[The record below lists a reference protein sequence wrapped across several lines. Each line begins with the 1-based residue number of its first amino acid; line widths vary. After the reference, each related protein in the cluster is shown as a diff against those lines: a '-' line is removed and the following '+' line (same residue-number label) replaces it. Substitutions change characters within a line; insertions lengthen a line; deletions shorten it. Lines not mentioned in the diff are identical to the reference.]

1 MSKISL
7 RDMLEA
13 GVHFGH
19 RTRFWYP
26 KMRPYIFGE
35 RNQIHI
41 INLEKTLPLFED
53 ACNFLGKVAANG
65 GNVMFVGTKRQASKV
80 VREAATRSAS
90 PFVDHRWLGG
100 MLTNFKTVRNS
111 IKRLKELDEQFDSG
125 QADKLIKKE
134 RLRIERER
142 TKLERSLAGI
152 KNMSGLPDALF
163 VIDVKYEYIAIAE
176 ANKLGIPVVA
186 VVDTNCK
193 PEGIDYIIPG
203 NDDAI
208 RSIRLYAET
217 IADAII
223 EGRHSVATA
232 PAAAATDDFVEMDDA
247 SAAALLEKVKT
258 DSDVS
263 AAEEKVEVAESA
275 PVEAAAD
282 TAAATEKAP
291 AAKKAVKKAV
301 KKKAVKKAVKKKVVK
316 KAVKKKAVKKA
327 AAKKEAE

>member
-41 INLEKTLPLFED
+41 INLEKTLPLFEE
-53 ACNFLGKVAANG
+53 ASNFLGKIASKG

-80 VREAATRSAS
+80 IREAAIRSAS
-90 PFVDHRWLGG
+90 PYVDHRWLGG

-111 IKRLKELDEQFDSG
+111 IKRLKELDEQFESG

-142 TKLERSLAGI
+142 TKLERSLSGI
-152 KNMSGLPDALF
+152 KNMNGLPDALF
-163 VIDVKYEYIAIAE
+163 IIDVKYEYIAIAE
-176 ANKLGIPVVA
+176 AKKLGIPVVA

-193 PEGIDYIIPG
+193 PESIDYVIPG

-232 PAAAATDDFVEMDDA
+232 PAAAGTDDFIEMDDA
-247 SAAALLEKVKT
+247 KAEALIEIVKS
-258 DSDVS
+258 DSDATEAKKADTGKVES
-263 AAEEKVEVAESA
+263 EELAADAAPAAEEA
-275 PVEAAAD
+275 P
-282 TAAATEKAP
+282 
-291 AAKKAVKKAV
+291 AVKKAV
-301 KKKAVKKAVKKKVVK
+301 KKKAVKKKAVKK

-327 AAKKEAE
+327 AASKGDE

>member
-41 INLEKTLPLFED
+41 INLEKTLPLFEE
-53 ACNFLGKVAANG
+53 ASNFLGKIASNG

-80 VREAATRSAS
+80 IREAAIRSAS
-90 PFVDHRWLGG
+90 PYVDHRWLGG

-111 IKRLKELDEQFDSG
+111 IKRLKELDEQFESG

-134 RLRIERER
+134 RLRMERER
-142 TKLERSLAGI
+142 TKLERSLSGI
-152 KNMSGLPDALF
+152 KNMNGLPDALF
-163 VIDVKYEYIAIAE
+163 IIDVKYEYIAIAE
-176 ANKLGIPVVA
+176 AKKLGIPVVA

-193 PEGIDYIIPG
+193 PEGIDYVIPG

-223 EGRHSVATA
+223 EGRHSVATS
-232 PAAAATDDFVEMDDA
+232 PAAAGTDEFIEMDDA
-247 SAAALLEKVKT
+247 KAEALIEIVKS
-258 DSDVS
+258 DSDTAEVKKADTGKAES
-263 AAEEKVEVAESA
+263 EELAADAAPAAEEA
-275 PVEAAAD
+275 P
-282 TAAATEKAP
+282 
-291 AAKKAVKKAV
+291 AVKKAV
-301 KKKAVKKAVKKKVVK
+301 KKKAVKKKAVKK

-327 AAKKEAE
+327 AASKDDE

>member
-41 INLEKTLPLFED
+41 INLEKTLPLFDD
-53 ACNFLGKVAANG
+53 ACNFLGKIASHG

-80 VREAATRSAS
+80 IREAATRSAS
-90 PFVDHRWLGG
+90 PYVDHRWLGG

-111 IKRLKELDEQFDSG
+111 IKRLKELDELFETG
-125 QADKLIKKE
+125 QADKMIKKE

-142 TKLERSLAGI
+142 TKLERSLSGI

-176 ANKLGIPVVA
+176 AKKLGIPVVA

-232 PAAAATDDFVEMDDA
+232 PVSDSNDDFIEMDDETA
-247 SAAALLEKVKT
+247 QALIEKVKA
-258 DSDVS
+258 DSDVI
-263 AAEEKVEVAESA
+263 VTAESA
-275 PVEAAAD
+275 DDSESAAPQSEETPVVA
-282 TAAATEKAP
+282 
-291 AAKKAVKKAV
+291 KAVKKAV
-301 KKKAVKKAVKKKVVK
+301 KKKAVKKT
-316 KAVKKKAVKKA
+316 VKKKAVKKA
-327 AAKKEAE
+327 TAIDADK

>member
-41 INLEKTLPLFED
+41 INLEKTLPLFEE
-53 ACNFLGKVAANG
+53 ASNFLGKIAANG

-80 VREAATRSAS
+80 IREAAIRSAS
-90 PFVDHRWLGG
+90 PYVDHRWLGG

-111 IKRLKELDEQFDSG
+111 IKRLKELDEQFESG

-142 TKLERSLAGI
+142 TKLERSLSGI
-152 KNMSGLPDALF
+152 KNMNGLPDALF
-163 VIDVKYEYIAIAE
+163 IIDVKYEYIAIAE
-176 ANKLGIPVVA
+176 AQKLGIPVVA

-193 PEGIDYIIPG
+193 PEGIDYVIPG

-223 EGRHSVATA
+223 EGRHSIAVA
-232 PAAAATDDFVEMDDA
+232 PAVAETDDFVEMDDA
-247 SAAALLEKVKT
+247 KAEALIKSVK
-258 DSDVS
+258 SVS
-263 AAEEKVEVAESA
+263 KKPKASI
-275 PVEAAAD
+275 D
-282 TAAATEKAP
+282 DAATEEKSADAAP
-291 AAKKAVKKAV
+291 AVDAEP
-301 KKKAVKKAVKKKVVK
+301 VVK
-316 KAVKKKAVKKA
+316 KAVKKKAVKKKAVKKKAVKKKAVKKKVVKKA
-327 AAKKEAE
+327 ASKGA

>member
-53 ACNFLGKVAANG
+53 ACNFLGSVAAKG

-90 PFVDHRWLGG
+90 PYVDHRWLGG

-111 IKRLKELDEQFDSG
+111 IKRLKELDEQFESG

-134 RLRIERER
+134 RLQIERER
-142 TKLERSLAGI
+142 TKLERTLSGI
-152 KNMSGLPDALF
+152 KNMNGLPDALF

-176 ANKLGIPVVA
+176 ARKLGIPVVA

-193 PEGIDYIIPG
+193 PEDIDYVIPG

-208 RSIRLYAET
+208 RSIRLYADT

-232 PAAAATDDFVEMDDA
+232 PVAAGADDFIEMDDV
-247 SAAALLEKVKT
+247 SAEALIEKVKT
-258 DSDVS
+258 EADS
-263 AAEEKVEVAESA
+263 AAPEKAEAADAAPAEAKSEAKAEEA
-275 PVEAAAD
+275 PVA
-282 TAAATEKAP
+282 
-291 AAKKAVKKAV
+291 KKAV
-301 KKKAVKKAVKKKVVK
+301 KKKAVKKAVKKKAVKK
-316 KAVKKKAVKKA
+316 KAVKKKAVKKKA
-327 AAKKEAE
+327 AE

>member
-41 INLEKTLPLFED
+41 INLEKTLPLFEE
-53 ACNFLGKVAANG
+53 ACNFLGSIAANG

-80 VREAATRSAS
+80 IREAATRSAS
-90 PFVDHRWLGG
+90 PYVDHRWLGG

-111 IKRLKELDEQFDSG
+111 IKRLKELDEQFESG

-142 TKLERSLAGI
+142 TKLERSLSGI
-152 KNMSGLPDALF
+152 KNMNGLPDALF
-163 VIDVKYEYIAIAE
+163 IIDVKYEYIAIAE
-176 ANKLGIPVVA
+176 AKKLGIPVVA

-193 PEGIDYIIPG
+193 PDGIDYVIPG

-232 PAAAATDDFVEMDDA
+232 PVVAASDDFVEMEDA
-247 SAAALLEKVKT
+247 KAEALIEKVKT
-258 DSDVS
+258 DSDTVAETTKADTSKADSEEVS
-263 AAEEKVEVAESA
+263 ADAAVSKEA
-275 PVEAAAD
+275 P
-282 TAAATEKAP
+282 
-291 AAKKAVKKAV
+291 
-301 KKKAVKKAVKKKVVK
+301 VVK
-316 KAVKKKAVKKA
+316 KAVKKKAVKKKAVKKKAVKKKVVKKKA
-327 AAKKEAE
+327 ASKSDE

>member
-53 ACNFLGKVAANG
+53 ACNFLGSIAANG

-90 PFVDHRWLGG
+90 PYVDHRWLGG

-111 IKRLKELDEQFDSG
+111 IKRLKELDEQFESG

-134 RLRIERER
+134 RLQIERER
-142 TKLERSLAGI
+142 TKLEKTLSGI
-152 KNMSGLPDALF
+152 KNMNGLPDALF
-163 VIDVKYEYIAIAE
+163 VIDVKYEYIAISE
-176 ANKLGIPVVA
+176 ARKLGIPVVA

-193 PEGIDYIIPG
+193 PEDIDYVIPG

-232 PAAAATDDFVEMDDA
+232 PVAEGSDDFVEMDDV
-247 SAAALLEKVKT
+247 SAEALIEKVKT
-258 DSDVS
+258 EVDSDAPEKAEAADAAPAEAKS
-263 AAEEKVEVAESA
+263 EAKAEEA
-275 PVEAAAD
+275 PVAK
-282 TAAATEKAP
+282 KAVK
-291 AAKKAVKKAV
+291 KKAVKKAV
-301 KKKAVKKAVKKKVVK
+301 KKKAVKKAVKKK
-316 KAVKKKAVKKA
+316 AVKKKA
-327 AAKKEAE
+327 AE

>member
-53 ACNFLGKVAANG
+53 ACNFLGSVAANG

-90 PFVDHRWLGG
+90 PYVDHRWLGG

-111 IKRLKELDEQFDSG
+111 IKRLKELDEQFESG

-134 RLRIERER
+134 RLQIERER
-142 TKLERSLAGI
+142 TKLERTLSGI
-152 KNMSGLPDALF
+152 KNMNGLPDALF

-176 ANKLGIPVVA
+176 ARKLGIPVVA

-193 PEGIDYIIPG
+193 PEDIDYVIPG

-208 RSIRLYAET
+208 RSIRLYADT

-232 PAAAATDDFVEMDDA
+232 PVAEGADDFIEMDDV
-247 SAAALLEKVKT
+247 SAEALIEKVKT
-258 DSDVS
+258 EADS
-263 AAEEKVEVAESA
+263 AAPEKAEAADAAPAEAKSEAKAEEA
-275 PVEAAAD
+275 PVA
-282 TAAATEKAP
+282 
-291 AAKKAVKKAV
+291 KKAV
-301 KKKAVKKAVKKKVVK
+301 KKKA
-316 KAVKKKAVKKA
+316 
-327 AAKKEAE
+327 AE

>member
-41 INLEKTLPLFED
+41 INLEKTLPLFEE
-53 ACNFLGKVAANG
+53 ACNFLGKIAANG

-80 VREAATRSAS
+80 IREAAIRSAS
-90 PFVDHRWLGG
+90 PYVDHRWLGG

-111 IKRLKELDEQFDSG
+111 IKRLKELDEEFESG

-142 TKLERSLAGI
+142 TKLERSLSGI
-152 KNMSGLPDALF
+152 KNMNGLPDALF
-163 VIDVKYEYIAIAE
+163 IIDVKYEYIAIAE
-176 ANKLGIPVVA
+176 AKKLGIPVVA

-193 PEGIDYIIPG
+193 PEGIDYVIPG

-232 PAAAATDDFVEMDDA
+232 PVAAASDDFVEMDEA
-247 SAAALLEKVKT
+247 RAEALIEKVKS
-258 DSDVS
+258 DSDAVTEVLIADAS
-263 AAEEKVEVAESA
+263 KADAEEVAADAEPAAEKE
-275 PVEAAAD
+275 P
-282 TAAATEKAP
+282 
-291 AAKKAVKKAV
+291 AVKKAV
-301 KKKAVKKAVKKKVVK
+301 KKKAVKKKAVKK

-327 AAKKEAE
+327 AASKNDE

>member
-301 KKKAVKKAVKKKVVK
+301 KKKAVKKAVKKKAVK

>member
-53 ACNFLGKVAANG
+53 ACNFLGSIAANG

-90 PFVDHRWLGG
+90 PYVDHRWLGG

-111 IKRLKELDEQFDSG
+111 IKRLKELDDQFESG
-125 QADKLIKKE
+125 QADRLIKKE
-134 RLRIERER
+134 RLQIERER
-142 TKLERSLAGI
+142 TKLEKTLSGI
-152 KNMSGLPDALF
+152 KNMNGLPDALF

-176 ANKLGIPVVA
+176 ARKLGIPVVA

-193 PEGIDYIIPG
+193 PEDIDYVIPG

-232 PAAAATDDFVEMDDA
+232 PVAEGADDFVEMDDA
-247 SAAALLEKVKT
+247 SAEALIEKVKT
-258 DSDVS
+258 EADS
-263 AAEEKVEVAESA
+263 AAPEKAGAADAVPAEAKSEAKAEEA
-275 PVEAAAD
+275 PVA
-282 TAAATEKAP
+282 
-291 AAKKAVKKAV
+291 KKAV
-301 KKKAVKKAVKKKVVK
+301 KKKAVKKAVKKKAVKK
-316 KAVKKKAVKKA
+316 KAVKKKAVKKKA
-327 AAKKEAE
+327 AE

>member
-35 RNQIHI
+35 R
-41 INLEKTLPLFED
+41 
-53 ACNFLGKVAANG
+53 
-65 GNVMFVGTKRQASKV
+65 V

-90 PFVDHRWLGG
+90 PYVDHRWLGG

-111 IKRLKELDEQFDSG
+111 IKRLKELDEQFESG

-134 RLRIERER
+134 RLQIERER
-142 TKLERSLAGI
+142 TKLERTLSGI
-152 KNMSGLPDALF
+152 KNMNGLPDALF

-176 ANKLGIPVVA
+176 ARKLGIPVVA

-193 PEGIDYIIPG
+193 PEDIDYVIPG

-232 PAAAATDDFVEMDDA
+232 PVAAGADDFVEMDDV
-247 SAAALLEKVKT
+247 SAEALIEKVKIE
-258 DSDVS
+258 
-263 AAEEKVEVAESA
+263 AEVADTVEKAEADSSA
-275 PVEAAAD
+275 PVEAKSDAD
-282 TAAATEKAP
+282 TEAAPVAKKAVK
-291 AAKKAVKKAV
+291 KKAVKKAV
-301 KKKAVKKAVKKKVVK
+301 KKKAVKKAVKKKAVK
-316 KAVKKKAVKKA
+316 KAVEKKAVKKA
-327 AAKKEAE
+327 AE

>member
-65 GNVMFVGTKRQASKV
+65 GNVLFVGTKRQASKV

-111 IKRLKELDEQFDSG
+111 IKRLKELDEQFESG

-134 RLRIERER
+134 RLRLERER

-152 KNMSGLPDALF
+152 KNMNGLPDALF

-176 ANKLGIPVVA
+176 ARKLGIPVVA

-193 PEGIDYIIPG
+193 PEGVDYIIPG

-232 PAAAATDDFVEMDDA
+232 PAAAATDDFVEMD
-247 SAAALLEKVKT
+247 
-258 DSDVS
+258 
-263 AAEEKVEVAESA
+263 EEKAEVLIEKIKADADESAEPEKAKVAESA
-275 PVEAAAD
+275 PVET
-282 TAAATEKAP
+282 TAEAATATDEKP
-291 AAKKAVKKAV
+291 ALKKKAV
-301 KKKAVKKAVKKKVVK
+301 KKKAVKKKAVKK
-316 KAVKKKAVKKA
+316 KAVKKKAVKKT
-327 AAKKEAE
+327 AAKKETE

>member
-53 ACNFLGKVAANG
+53 ACNFLGKIAANG

-80 VREAATRSAS
+80 VREAAIRSAS
-90 PFVDHRWLGG
+90 PYVDHRWLGG

-111 IKRLKELDEQFDSG
+111 IKRLKELDEQFESG

-134 RLRIERER
+134 RLTMERER
-142 TKLERSLAGI
+142 TKLERTLSGI
-152 KNMSGLPDALF
+152 KNMNGLPDALF

-176 ANKLGIPVVA
+176 ARKLGVPVVA

-217 IADAII
+217 VADAII

-232 PAAAATDDFVEMDDA
+232 PVAAGNDDFVEMDDA
-247 SAAALLEKVKT
+247 SAEALIEKVGA
-258 DSDVS
+258 DSTEPEAAPETAPAS
-263 AAEEKVEVAESA
+263 ADAADSA
-275 PVEAAAD
+275 PVEASTEAEAA
-282 TAAATEKAP
+282 P
-291 AAKKAVKKAV
+291 VAKKAVKKKSVKKKAV
-301 KKKAVKKAVKKKVVK
+301 KKKAVKKKAAVKKD
-316 KAVKKKAVKKA
+316 KA
-327 AAKKEAE
+327 

>member
-275 PVEAAAD
+275 PVEATAD

-301 KKKAVKKAVKKKVVK
+301 KKKAVKKAVKKK
-316 KAVKKKAVKKA
+316 AVKKA

>member
-41 INLEKTLPLFED
+41 INLEKTLPLFDD
-53 ACNFLGKVAANG
+53 ACNFLGKVASNG

-80 VREAATRSAS
+80 IREAATRSAS
-90 PFVDHRWLGG
+90 PYVDHRWLGG

-111 IKRLKELDEQFDSG
+111 IKRLKELDEQFETG

-152 KNMSGLPDALF
+152 KNMNGLPDALF

-176 ANKLGIPVVA
+176 AKKLGIPVVA

-193 PEGIDYIIPG
+193 PEGISYIIPG

-232 PAAAATDDFVEMDDA
+232 PVAAENDDFIEMDDA
-247 SAAALLEKVKT
+247 TAQALIEKVKSET
-258 DSDVS
+258 DVS
-263 AAEEKVEVAESA
+263 AEPEQAKEAEPAPEAVAEASAVAATDEA
-275 PVEAAAD
+275 PV
-282 TAAATEKAP
+282 
-291 AAKKAVKKAV
+291 VKKAV
-301 KKKAVKKAVKKKVVK
+301 KKKAVKKAVKKSVK
-316 KAVKKKAVKKA
+316 KAVKKKAVKKKS
-327 AAKKEAE
+327 AAKKAAD

>member
-53 ACNFLGKVAANG
+53 ACNFLGSVAAKG

-90 PFVDHRWLGG
+90 PYVDHRWLGG

-111 IKRLKELDEQFDSG
+111 IKRLKELDEQFESG

-134 RLRIERER
+134 RLQIERER
-142 TKLERSLAGI
+142 TKLERTLSGI
-152 KNMSGLPDALF
+152 KNMNGLPDALF

-176 ANKLGIPVVA
+176 ARKLGIPVVA

-193 PEGIDYIIPG
+193 PEDIDYVIPG

-208 RSIRLYAET
+208 RSIRLYADT

-232 PAAAATDDFVEMDDA
+232 PVAEGADDFIEMDDV
-247 SAAALLEKVKT
+247 SAEALIEKVKT
-258 DSDVS
+258 EADS
-263 AAEEKVEVAESA
+263 AAPEKAEAADAAPAEAKSEAKAEEA
-275 PVEAAAD
+275 PVAK
-282 TAAATEKAP
+282 KAVK
-291 AAKKAVKKAV
+291 KKAVKKAV
-301 KKKAVKKAVKKKVVK
+301 KKKAVKKAVKKK
-316 KAVKKKAVKKA
+316 AVKKKA
-327 AAKKEAE
+327 AE

>member
-41 INLEKTLPLFED
+41 INLEKTLPMFDD
-53 ACNFLGKVAANG
+53 ACNFLGKVASNG

-90 PFVDHRWLGG
+90 PYVDHRWLGG

-111 IKRLKELDEQFDSG
+111 IKRLKELDEQFETG

-152 KNMSGLPDALF
+152 KNMNGLPDALF

-176 ANKLGIPVVA
+176 AKKLGIPVVA

-203 NDDAI
+203 NDEAI
-208 RSIRLYAET
+208 RANRLMTARM
-217 IADAII
+217 ADACI
-223 EGRHSVATA
+223 EGSQRFAEKQQAESDKEVEEESEVAAVSAELAEGERKVISDGTDGPVVEIIKRSA
-232 PAAAATDDFVEMDDA
+232 TEPAGSAAVDAATPEN
-247 SAAALLEKVKT
+247 
-258 DSDVS
+258 
-263 AAEEKVEVAESA
+263 
-275 PVEAAAD
+275 
-282 TAAATEKAP
+282 AAATENTKETS
-291 AAKKAVKKAV
+291 
-301 KKKAVKKAVKKKVVK
+301 
-316 KAVKKKAVKKA
+316 
-327 AAKKEAE
+327 EAEKTGVQDDDN

>member
-80 VREAATRSAS
+80 VREAATRCAS
-90 PFVDHRWLGG
+90 PYVDHRWLGG

-111 IKRLKELDEQFDSG
+111 IKRLKELDEQFESG
-125 QADKLIKKE
+125 QVDKLIKKE
-134 RLRIERER
+134 RLQLERER
-142 TKLERSLAGI
+142 TKLERTLSGI
-152 KNMSGLPDALF
+152 KNLNGLPDALF

-176 ANKLGIPVVA
+176 AKKLGIPVVA

-193 PEGIDYIIPG
+193 PEDIDYVIPG

-223 EGRHSVATA
+223 EGRHAVATA
-232 PAAAATDDFVEMDDA
+232 PVVKGGDDFVEMDDA
-247 SAAALLEKVKT
+247 SAEALIEKVKT
-258 DSDVS
+258 DADPVAPEKAE
-263 AAEEKVEVAESA
+263 AADSA
-275 PVEAAAD
+275 PVEAKPDADSEAAPV
-282 TAAATEKAP
+282 A
-291 AAKKAVKKAV
+291 KKAV
-301 KKKAVKKAVKKKVVK
+301 KKKAVKKKAVKK

-327 AAKKEAE
+327 AAKKDEA

>member
-65 GNVMFVGTKRQASKV
+65 GNVLFVGTKRQASKV

-111 IKRLKELDEQFDSG
+111 IKRLKDLDDQFESG
-125 QADKLIKKE
+125 EADKLIKKE
-134 RLRIERER
+134 RLRLERER

-152 KNMSGLPDALF
+152 KNMNGLPDALF

-176 ANKLGIPVVA
+176 AKKLGIPVVA

-193 PEGIDYIIPG
+193 PEGVDYIIPG

-208 RSIRLYAET
+208 RSIRLYAEN

-232 PAAAATDDFVEMDDA
+232 PVAAATDEFVEMDEEKA
-247 SAAALLEKVKT
+247 EVLLEKIQ
-258 DSDVS
+258 SDADES
-263 AAEEKVEVAESA
+263 AESEQA
-275 PVEAAAD
+275 KVVTESVE
-282 TAAATEKAP
+282 TTSQAATAP
-291 AAKKAVKKAV
+291 DETP
-301 KKKAVKKAVKKKVVK
+301 VVK
-316 KAVKKKAVKKA
+316 KAVKKKAVKKKTVKKKA
-327 AAKKEAE
+327 VKKKTVKKKAAKKEAK

>member
-65 GNVMFVGTKRQASKV
+65 GNVLFVGTKRQASKV

-111 IKRLKELDEQFDSG
+111 IKRLKDLDDQFESG
-125 QADKLIKKE
+125 EADKLIKKE
-134 RLRIERER
+134 RLRLERER

-152 KNMSGLPDALF
+152 KNMNGLPDALF

-176 ANKLGIPVVA
+176 AKKLGIPVVA

-193 PEGIDYIIPG
+193 PEGVDYIIPG

-208 RSIRLYAET
+208 RSIRLYAEN

-232 PAAAATDDFVEMDDA
+232 PVAAATDEFVEMDEEKA
-247 SAAALLEKVKT
+247 EVLLEKIQ
-258 DSDVS
+258 SDADES
-263 AAEEKVEVAESA
+263 AESEQA
-275 PVEAAAD
+275 KVVTESVE
-282 TAAATEKAP
+282 TTSQAATAP
-291 AAKKAVKKAV
+291 DETP
-301 KKKAVKKAVKKKVVK
+301 VVK
-316 KAVKKKAVKKA
+316 KAVKKKAVKKKTVKKK
-327 AAKKEAE
+327 AAKKEAK

>member
-1 MSKISL
+1 MSKVSL

-41 INLEKTLPLFED
+41 INLEKTLPLFEE
-53 ACNFLGKVAANG
+53 ACNFLGNIAANG

-80 VREAATRSAS
+80 IREAATRCAS
-90 PFVDHRWLGG
+90 PYVDHRWLGG

-111 IKRLKELDEQFDSG
+111 IKRLKELDEQFESG

-142 TKLERSLAGI
+142 TKLERSLSGI
-152 KNMSGLPDALF
+152 KNMNGLPDALF
-163 VIDVKYEYIAIAE
+163 IIDVKYEYIAIAE
-176 ANKLGIPVVA
+176 AKKLGIPVVA

-193 PEGIDYIIPG
+193 PEGIDYVIPG

-223 EGRHSVATA
+223 EGRHSVATV
-232 PAAAATDDFVEMDDA
+232 PVVAASDDFVEMDDVKA
-247 SAAALLEKVKT
+247 EALIKKVK
-258 DSDVS
+258 SDKDVI
-263 AAEEKVEVAESA
+263 
-275 PVEAAAD
+275 
-282 TAAATEKAP
+282 T
-291 AAKKAVKKAV
+291 AAKKADAGKADTDEVTTEIAPVAEEIPVVKKAV
-301 KKKAVKKAVKKKVVK
+301 RKKAVKKKVVK
-316 KAVKKKAVKKA
+316 KKTVKKKTVKKA
-327 AAKKEAE
+327 AVDKGDE

>member
-41 INLEKTLPLFED
+41 INLEKTLPLFEE
-53 ACNFLGKVAANG
+53 ACNFLGKIAANG

-80 VREAATRSAS
+80 IREAAIRSAS
-90 PFVDHRWLGG
+90 PYVDHRWLGG

-111 IKRLKELDEQFDSG
+111 IKRLKELDEQFESG

-142 TKLERSLAGI
+142 TKLERSLSGI
-152 KNMSGLPDALF
+152 KNMNGLPDALF
-163 VIDVKYEYIAIAE
+163 IIDVKYEYIAIAE
-176 ANKLGIPVVA
+176 AKKLGIPVVA

-193 PEGIDYIIPG
+193 PEGIDYVIPG

-232 PAAAATDDFVEMDDA
+232 PVAAGSDSFIEMDDA
-247 SAAALLEKVKT
+247 KAEALIEIVKS
-258 DSDVS
+258 DSEAVTEVLI
-263 AAEEKVEVAESA
+263 AEAGKTGSEEVA
-275 PVEAAAD
+275 AD
-282 TAAATEKAP
+282 AATVVEDAP
-291 AAKKAVKKAV
+291 
-301 KKKAVKKAVKKKVVK
+301 VVK
-316 KAVKKKAVKKA
+316 KAVKKKAVKKKAVKKKAVKKKVVKKKA
-327 AAKKEAE
+327 ASKSDE

>member
-41 INLEKTLPLFED
+41 INLEKTLPLFEE
-53 ACNFLGKVAANG
+53 ATNFLGKIASNG

-80 VREAATRSAS
+80 IREAATRCAS
-90 PFVDHRWLGG
+90 PYVDHRWLGG

-111 IKRLKELDEQFDSG
+111 IKRLKELDEMFESG
-125 QADKLIKKE
+125 QADRLIKKE

-142 TKLERSLAGI
+142 TKLERSLSGI
-152 KNMSGLPDALF
+152 KNMNGLPDALF

-176 ANKLGIPVVA
+176 AKKLGIPVVA

-193 PEGIDYIIPG
+193 PEDIDYVIPG

-232 PAAAATDDFVEMDDA
+232 PASSSSDDFVEMDE
-247 SAAALLEKVKT
+247 EKVEALIEKAEAEKPEA
-258 DSDVS
+258 
-263 AAEEKVEVAESA
+263 AAEEKKVEAEDAPAES
-275 PVEAAAD
+275 VEAK
-282 TAAATEKAP
+282 EEAP
-291 AAKKAVKKAV
+291 AVKKAVKKKAVKKKAV
-301 KKKAVKKAVKKKVVK
+301 KKKAVKKAVKKK
-316 KAVKKKAVKKA
+316 A
-327 AAKKEAE
+327 ATKDE

>member
-65 GNVMFVGTKRQASKV
+65 GNVLFVGTKRQASKV

-111 IKRLKELDEQFDSG
+111 IKRLKDLDDQFESG
-125 QADKLIKKE
+125 EADKLIKKE
-134 RLRIERER
+134 RLRLERER

-152 KNMSGLPDALF
+152 KNMNGLPDALF

-176 ANKLGIPVVA
+176 AKKLGIPVVA

-193 PEGIDYIIPG
+193 PEGVDYIIPG

-208 RSIRLYAET
+208 RSIRLYAEN

-232 PAAAATDDFVEMDDA
+232 PVAAATDEFVEMDEEKA
-247 SAAALLEKVKT
+247 EVLLEKIQ
-258 DSDVS
+258 SD
-263 AAEEKVEVAESA
+263 ADESA
-275 PVEAAAD
+275 ELEQAKVVTESVE
-282 TAAATEKAP
+282 TTSQAATAP
-291 AAKKAVKKAV
+291 DETP
-301 KKKAVKKAVKKKVVK
+301 VVK
-316 KAVKKKAVKKA
+316 KAVKKKAVKKKTVKKKA
-327 AAKKEAE
+327 VKKKTVKKKAAKKEAK

>member
-7 RDMLEA
+7 REMLEA

-53 ACNFLGKVAANG
+53 ACNFLGSVSANG

-90 PFVDHRWLGG
+90 PYVDHRWLGG

-111 IKRLKELDEQFDSG
+111 IKRLKELDEQFESG

-134 RLRIERER
+134 RLQIERER
-142 TKLERSLAGI
+142 TKLEKTLSGI
-152 KNMSGLPDALF
+152 KNMNGLPDAFF
-163 VIDVKYEYIAIAE
+163 VIDVKYEYIAISE
-176 ANKLGIPVVA
+176 ARKLGIPVVA

-193 PEGIDYIIPG
+193 PEDIDYVIPG

-232 PAAAATDDFVEMDDA
+232 PVAEGSDDFVEMDDV
-247 SAAALLEKVKT
+247 SAEALIEKVKT
-258 DSDVS
+258 EVDSDAPEKAEAADAAPAEAKS
-263 AAEEKVEVAESA
+263 EAKAEEA
-275 PVEAAAD
+275 PVAK
-282 TAAATEKAP
+282 KAVK
-291 AAKKAVKKAV
+291 KKAVKKAV
-301 KKKAVKKAVKKKVVK
+301 KKKAVKKAVKKK
-316 KAVKKKAVKKA
+316 AVKKKA
-327 AAKKEAE
+327 AE

>member
-65 GNVMFVGTKRQASKV
+65 GNVLFVGTKRQASKV

-111 IKRLKELDEQFDSG
+111 IKRLKDLDEQFESG
-125 QADKLIKKE
+125 EADKLIKKE
-134 RLRIERER
+134 RLRLERER

-152 KNMSGLPDALF
+152 KNMNGLPDALF

-176 ANKLGIPVVA
+176 ARKLGIPVVA

-193 PEGIDYIIPG
+193 PEGVDYIFPG

-232 PAAAATDDFVEMDDA
+232 PVPAAADDFVEMDEEKA
-247 SAAALLEKVKT
+247 EVLLEKIK
-258 DSDVS
+258 SDADES
-263 AAEEKVEVAESA
+263 AESEQA
-275 PVEAAAD
+275 KLVTESVE
-282 TAAATEKAP
+282 TTPQAATAP
-291 AAKKAVKKAV
+291 DETP
-301 KKKAVKKAVKKKVVK
+301 VVK
-316 KAVKKKAVKKA
+316 KAVKKKAAKKKTVKKKA
-327 AAKKEAE
+327 VKKKTVKKKAAKKEAK

>member
-275 PVEAAAD
+275 PVEATAD

-301 KKKAVKKAVKKKVVK
+301 KKKAVKKA
-316 KAVKKKAVKKA
+316 

>member
-53 ACNFLGKVAANG
+53 ACNFLGKIAANG

-90 PFVDHRWLGG
+90 PYVDHRWLGG
-100 MLTNFKTVRNS
+100 MLTNFKTVKNS
-111 IKRLKELDEQFDSG
+111 IKRLKDLDEMFDSG
-125 QADKLIKKE
+125 QADRLIKKE
-134 RLRIERER
+134 RLGLERER
-142 TKLERSLAGI
+142 TKLERSLSGI
-152 KNMSGLPDALF
+152 KNMSSLPDALF

-176 ANKLGIPVVA
+176 ARKLGIPVVA

-232 PAAAATDDFVEMDDA
+232 PASDTGDDFVEMDEA
-247 SAAALLEKVKT
+247 KAQALLEKVKAET
-258 DSDVS
+258 ESAGEDEKAEAAEPAAEPVAEESAA
-263 AAEEKVEVAESA
+263 AAEEA
-275 PVEAAAD
+275 PV
-282 TAAATEKAP
+282 
-291 AAKKAVKKAV
+291 VKKAV
-301 KKKAVKKAVKKKVVK
+301 KKKAVKKAVKKKAVKK
-316 KAVKKKAVKKA
+316 KAVKKKAVKKKA
-327 AAKKEAE
+327 ASKED

>member
-1 MSKISL
+1 MSKITL

-41 INLEKTLPLFED
+41 INLEKTLPLFEE

-80 VREAATRSAS
+80 IRDAATRCAS
-90 PFVDHRWLGG
+90 PYVDHRWLGG
-100 MLTNFKTVRNS
+100 MLTNFKTVKNS
-111 IKRLKELDEQFDSG
+111 INRLKELDEMFESG
-125 QADKLIKKE
+125 SADRMIKKE
-134 RLRIERER
+134 RLRMERER
-142 TKLERSLAGI
+142 EKLERSLSGI
-152 KNMSGLPDALF
+152 KNMSSLPDALF

-176 ANKLGIPVVA
+176 ARKLGIPVVA

-193 PEGIDYIIPG
+193 PENIDYIIPG

-217 IADAII
+217 VADAII

-232 PAAAATDDFVEMDDA
+232 PAASGDDFVEMEEEKA
-247 SAAALLEKVKT
+247 EALLEKIKDET
-258 DSDVS
+258 EP
-263 AAEEKVEVAESA
+263 AGE
-275 PVEAAAD
+275 EAAAASAEVSEEKAEEAPEAE
-282 TAAATEKAP
+282 AAAE
-291 AAKKAVKKAV
+291 KKAV
-301 KKKAVKKAVKKKVVK
+301 KKKAVKKKAVKK
-316 KAVKKKAVKKA
+316 KAVKKKAVKKKAVKKKA
-327 AAKKEAE
+327 ATKEDA

>member
-65 GNVMFVGTKRQASKV
+65 GNVLFVGTKRQASKV

-111 IKRLKELDEQFDSG
+111 IKRLKDLDEQFESG
-125 QADKLIKKE
+125 EADKLIKKE
-134 RLRIERER
+134 RLRLERER

-152 KNMSGLPDALF
+152 KNMNGLPDALF

-176 ANKLGIPVVA
+176 AKKLGIPVVA

-193 PEGIDYIIPG
+193 PEGVDYIIPG

-232 PAAAATDDFVEMDDA
+232 PVAAAADDFVEMDEEKA
-247 SAAALLEKVKT
+247 EVLLEKIK
-258 DSDVS
+258 SDADES
-263 AAEEKVEVAESA
+263 AESEQA
-275 PVEAAAD
+275 KVVTESVEK
-282 TAAATEKAP
+282 TSQAATAP
-291 AAKKAVKKAV
+291 DETP
-301 KKKAVKKAVKKKVVK
+301 VVK
-316 KAVKKKAVKKA
+316 KAVKKKAAKKKTVKKKA
-327 AAKKEAE
+327 VKKKTVKKKAAKKEAK

>member
-41 INLEKTLPLFED
+41 INLEKTLPLFEE
-53 ACNFLGKVAANG
+53 ACNFLGSVAAKG

-90 PFVDHRWLGG
+90 PYVDHRWLGG

-111 IKRLKELDEQFDSG
+111 IKRLKELDEQFESG

-134 RLRIERER
+134 RLQIERER
-142 TKLERSLAGI
+142 TKLERTLSGI
-152 KNMSGLPDALF
+152 KNMNGLPDALF

-176 ANKLGIPVVA
+176 ARKLGIPVVA

-193 PEGIDYIIPG
+193 PEDIDYVIPG

-232 PAAAATDDFVEMDDA
+232 PVAAGADDFIEMDDA
-247 SAAALLEKVKT
+247 SAEALIEKVKIEA
-258 DSDVS
+258 DSADT
-263 AAEEKVEVAESA
+263 AEKA
-275 PVEAAAD
+275 EAAA
-282 TAAATEKAP
+282 TAP
-291 AAKKAVKKAV
+291 AEAKSEVETEAVPVAKKAVKKKAVKKAV
-301 KKKAVKKAVKKKVVK
+301 KKKAVKKAVKKK
-316 KAVKKKAVKKA
+316 AVKKA
-327 AAKKEAE
+327 AE

>member
-53 ACNFLGKVAANG
+53 ACNFLGSVAAKG

-90 PFVDHRWLGG
+90 PYVDHRWLGG

-111 IKRLKELDEQFDSG
+111 IKRLKELDEQFESG

-134 RLRIERER
+134 RLQIERER
-142 TKLERSLAGI
+142 TKLERTLSGI
-152 KNMSGLPDALF
+152 KNMNGLPDALF

-176 ANKLGIPVVA
+176 ARKLGIPVVA

-193 PEGIDYIIPG
+193 PEDIDYVIPG

-208 RSIRLYAET
+208 RSIRLYADT

-232 PAAAATDDFVEMDDA
+232 PVAAGADDFIEMDDV
-247 SAAALLEKVKT
+247 SAEALIEKVKT
-258 DSDVS
+258 EADS
-263 AAEEKVEVAESA
+263 AAPEKAEAADAAPAEAKSEAKAEEA
-275 PVEAAAD
+275 PVAK
-282 TAAATEKAP
+282 KAVK
-291 AAKKAVKKAV
+291 KKAVKKAV
-301 KKKAVKKAVKKKVVK
+301 KKKAVKKAVKKK
-316 KAVKKKAVKKA
+316 AVKKKA
-327 AAKKEAE
+327 AE

>member
-41 INLEKTLPLFED
+41 INMEKSLPLLENV
-53 ACNFLGKVAANG
+53 CNFLGKIASNG

-90 PFVDHRWLGG
+90 PYVDHRWLGG

-111 IKRLKELDEQFDSG
+111 IKRLKELDEQFESG
-125 QADKLIKKE
+125 QADKMIKKE

-142 TKLERSLAGI
+142 AKLERSLSGI
-152 KNMSGLPDALF
+152 KNMNGLPDALF

-176 ANKLGIPVVA
+176 AKKLGIPVVA

-232 PAAAATDDFVEMDDA
+232 PVVAENDDFVEMDDA
-247 SAAALLEKVKT
+247 TAQALIEKVKSE
-258 DSDVS
+258 SDVS
-263 AAEEKVEVAESA
+263 AEPEQAEEAEPVVAVAAEASPAAEADEA
-275 PVEAAAD
+275 PVG
-282 TAAATEKAP
+282 
-291 AAKKAVKKAV
+291 
-301 KKKAVKKAVKKKVVK
+301 
-316 KAVKKKAVKKA
+316 
-327 AAKKEAE
+327 